1 MPISMVPNVGG
12 PSLPKPPVQTPV
24 NAGGQAGQPSANMAP
39 SNMPSTTFQAAE
51 LIPSGA
57 QSAGPLAEIVSNA
70 LSNTHTKIDNLAQ
83 QMPNKGQSAGKDE
96 VGAAMRDMSPSN
108 ADISAAGEAG
118 GNAQQ
123 DSLSALNKTF
133 DHAIFM
139 AMVNQV
145 ISGVGDTSRTLI
157 RQS

>member
-24 NAGGQAGQPSANMAP
+24 NAGGQAGLPSANMAP
-39 SNMPSTTFQAAE
+39 SNVPSTTFQAAE
-51 LIPSGA
+51 LIPSGP
-57 QSAGPLAEIVSNA
+57 QSAGPLAEMMSSA

-83 QMPNKGQSAGKDE
+83 QMPDKGASVGQDE
-96 VGAAMRDMSPSN
+96 VASAMRDMSPGN

-123 DSLSALNKTF
+123 DSISALNKTF